1 MELNEYQCKAART
14 SSKTLSRDGHLMNG
28 CLGLA
33 GEAGECCD
41 LLKKNQFQDG
51 REIREKM
58 LDELG
63 DVLWYIAESAS
74 ALGYTLDEVAD
85 HNVKKLMNRYPEGF
99 DAERSLHREN
109 VIRCKDCKFYE
120 QWEIDS
126 TTGTCQAKLTS
137 TSRQGFCDLA
147 ERDEA

>member
-1 MELNEYQCKAART
+1 MEMNDYQRKAART
-14 SSKTLSRDGHLMNG
+14 SSAVLSPDEHLMNG

-51 REIREKM
+51 RAIREKM

-74 ALGYTLDEVAD
+74 ALGYTLEEVAV
-85 HNVKKLMNRYPEGF
+85 HNVQKLLNRYPEGF
-99 DAERSLHREN
+99 DSERSLHR
-109 VIRCKDCKFYE
+109 
-120 QWEIDS
+120 S
-126 TTGTCQAKLTS
+126 
-137 TSRQGFCDLA
+137 
-147 ERDEA
+147 ERRD

>member
-41 LLKKNQFQDG
+41 LLKKHQFQDG

-99 DAERSLHREN
+99 DAERSLHREE
-109 VIRCKDCKFYE
+109 V
-120 QWEIDS
+120 
-126 TTGTCQAKLTS
+126 
-137 TSRQGFCDLA
+137 
-147 ERDEA
+147 